1 MNLSIIYV
9 SITDA
14 MFPPRYIY
22 WIQCLSVSSEKLE
35 LGLEIIMSNLSK
47 KTEELRMKNE
57 RLARETAKK
66 KAEERELARR
76 VKEMEQKLARME
88 REKKEKERRER
99 NSHAK

>member
-1 MNLSIIYV
+1 MSLC
-9 SITDA
+9 
-14 MFPPRYIY
+14 IY
-22 WIQCLSVSSEKLE
+22 WIQCLGLFRRSWEKLE
-35 LGLEIIMSNLSK
+35 IGLEIIMSNLSK

-99 NSHAK
+99 NSRAK